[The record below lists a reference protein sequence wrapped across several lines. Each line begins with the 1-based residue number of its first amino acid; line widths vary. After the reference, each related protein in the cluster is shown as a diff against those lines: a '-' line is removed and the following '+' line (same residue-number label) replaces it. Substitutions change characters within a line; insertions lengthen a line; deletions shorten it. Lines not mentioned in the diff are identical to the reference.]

1 MKISWTAVGEA
12 KEERI
17 INYMSEEKDRIE
29 EQTEETTRQAEGDS
43 AQGEDST
50 EYEKI
55 CIMCHRPESK
65 AGKMIEMPGQLYI
78 CADCMQRSFR
88 TIQESKV
95 DLGELLQRMPPNI
108 SMIDLSSLSQRA
120 PQQKIK
126 KKKEEKKQEQRPL
139 TIKDVPPPHMIK
151 EELDAYVIGQE
162 RAKKIMSVGVYNHY
176 KRILS
181 DPKASDVEIEKS
193 NMLMIGPTGSGKT
206 YLVQTLAKLLNV
218 PLALTDATS
227 LTEAGYIGD
236 DIESVVSKLLAAAD
250 NDVERAEHGIIFI
263 DEIDKIAKKK
273 NTNQRDVSGEA
284 VQQGMLKL
292 LEGSQVEDMARKL
305 WLLHTQEPQ
314 VRLRLEKGD
323 NAAWLSVDTPVN
335 YQFFGS
341 RQALYAMGGGEML
354 RCSQAFRERVYP
366 LLELRQPNMRISLED
381 LSLFCSYV
389 LPEIGDLVEINDPQE
404 LLQSYIPDS
413 CTLCFYLDIDQDA
426 LVLALRFRY
435 DEKHSFTPEDVPK
448 ESDGVRRNLREEAN
462 GLQFALRYFQRQ
474 GNRLVLSGEEEIFD
488 FLIGSLDAFRQRGE
502 VYLSD
507 RLQRQ
512 RIRPTAAVGIS
523 VSDGL
528 LTLTLDTGDYPPEE
542 LSRLYQSMLQKRK
555 YHRLTDGR
563 YLELNGSACEKLAEM
578 TQMLQ
583 LSDKELSRGQVT
595 LPAYRGLYLD
605 ELLSGSQ
612 EVKVHRDSQFRSMV
626 RNFKTLSESDYALP
640 QGLEGV
646 LRPYQQVGFQWL
658 KTLEGY
664 GFGGILADEM
674 GLGKTLQM
682 IAFLATVPYQTVGA
696 PSLVV
701 CPASL
706 IYNWGDELA
715 RFAPQLRVQLILGS
729 AGERE
734 ALRRDGVD
742 WDLWVTSYELLR
754 QDIEDYGKIHFYC
767 CVLDEAQH
775 IKNAAT
781 LASKAV
787 KAIDCTQR
795 FVLTGTPIE
804 NRLSELW
811 NLFDFLMPGYLYTN
825 HAFREKLEKPVLKA
839 KSPEALEQLR
849 RLVRPFVLRRL
860 KGDVLKELPPKEEH
874 IRRVSLS
881 QEERKLYCA
890 CVQAAVT
897 SLGEGQEKLKILA
910 ALTRLRQLCCDPE
923 LCFENYTGPA
933 SKLDACVELCEAM
946 VENGHQILLF
956 SQFTS
961 MLERI
966 RARLDDLHISS
977 FTLQGSTS
985 KEKRAALVKA
995 FNGGEASV
1003 FLISLKAGGTG
1014 LNLTAA
1020 DVVIHY
1026 DPWWNQAAQ
1035 DQATDRAHR
1044 MGQQAHVQVY
1054 KLIAKDTIEEKILEL
1069 QEKKTA
1075 LLDAISG
1082 CEEAGILN
1090 MSGEELISL
1099 LKENL

>member
-1 MKISWTAVGEA
+1 MLS
-12 KEERI
+12 KELIQAIFPRTDYVRGREYFRQDRVVTLH
-17 INYMSEEKDRIE
+17 EEGGSNEI
-29 EQTEETTRQAEGDS
+29 QVS
-43 AQGEDST
+43 AQVQGTRKYQVGFRITSE
-50 EYEKI
+50 
-55 CIMCHRPESK
+55 
-65 AGKMIEMPGQLYI
+65 GKMTLRCTCQRFRETERCKHLVAAMLEYLNIDRDADSSRSSRSSGGSDRVAQALLRRYLQKPQLQEPAQPVNQLEVRIHPGTGCEYPGFSLRVGREKMYVVKDVQEFLRRVNRREVSAYGKGLTL
-78 CADCMQRSFR
+78 DHSMELFSQRDQALIRLLMNEFTEFR
-88 TIQESKV
+88 TLRGGYRLESYGYRKN
-95 DLGELLQRMPPNI
+95 EI
-108 SMIDLSSLSQRA
+108 T
-120 PQQKIK
+120 
-126 KKKEEKKQEQRPL
+126 L
-139 TIKDVPPPHMIK
+139 TGNAFDQWF
-151 EELDAYVIGQE
+151 D
-162 RAKKIMSVGVYNHY
+162 
-176 KRILS
+176 
-181 DPKASDVEIEKS
+181 
-193 NMLMIGPTGSGKT
+193 
-206 YLVQTLAKLLNV
+206 
-218 PLALTDATS
+218 
-227 LTEAGYIGD
+227 
-236 DIESVVSKLLAAAD
+236 
-250 NDVERAEHGIIFI
+250 
-263 DEIDKIAKKK
+263 
-273 NTNQRDVSGEA
+273 
-284 VQQGMLKL
+284 L

-715 RFAPQLRVQLILGS
+715 RFAPQLRVQLILGI

-734 ALRRDGVD
+734 ALRRDGMD

>member
-1 MKISWTAVGEA
+1 MLS
-12 KEERI
+12 KELIQTIFPRTDYVRGREYFRQDRVVTLH
-17 INYMSEEKDRIE
+17 EEGGSNEI
-29 EQTEETTRQAEGDS
+29 QVS
-43 AQGEDST
+43 AQVRGTRKYQVGFRITSE
-50 EYEKI
+50 
-55 CIMCHRPESK
+55 
-65 AGKMIEMPGQLYI
+65 GKMTLRCTCQRFRETERCKHLVAAMLEYLNIDRDADSSRSSRSSGGSDRVAQALLRRYLQKPQIQEPAQPVNQLEVRIHPGTGCEYPGFSLRVGREKMYVVKDVQEFLRRVNRREVSAYGKGLTL
-78 CADCMQRSFR
+78 DHSMELFSQRDQALIRLLMNEFTEFR
-88 TIQESKV
+88 TLRGGYRLESYSYRKN
-95 DLGELLQRMPPNI
+95 EI
-108 SMIDLSSLSQRA
+108 T
-120 PQQKIK
+120 
-126 KKKEEKKQEQRPL
+126 L
-139 TIKDVPPPHMIK
+139 TGNAFDQWF
-151 EELDAYVIGQE
+151 D
-162 RAKKIMSVGVYNHY
+162 
-176 KRILS
+176 
-181 DPKASDVEIEKS
+181 
-193 NMLMIGPTGSGKT
+193 
-206 YLVQTLAKLLNV
+206 
-218 PLALTDATS
+218 
-227 LTEAGYIGD
+227 
-236 DIESVVSKLLAAAD
+236 
-250 NDVERAEHGIIFI
+250 
-263 DEIDKIAKKK
+263 
-273 NTNQRDVSGEA
+273 
-284 VQQGMLKL
+284 L

-314 VRLRLEKGD
+314 VSLRLEKGD

-341 RQALYAMGGGEML
+341 RQALYAKGGGEML
-354 RCSQAFRERVYP
+354 RCSQEFRERVYP

-435 DEKHSFTPEDVPK
+435 DEKHSFTPEDMPK

-734 ALRRDGVD
+734 ALRRDGMD

>member
-1 MKISWTAVGEA
+1 MLS
-12 KEERI
+12 KELIQAIFPRTDYVRGREYFRQDRVVTLH
-17 INYMSEEKDRIE
+17 EEGGSNEI
-29 EQTEETTRQAEGDS
+29 QVS
-43 AQGEDST
+43 AQVQGTRKYQVGFRITSE
-50 EYEKI
+50 
-55 CIMCHRPESK
+55 
-65 AGKMIEMPGQLYI
+65 GKMTLRCTCQRFRETERCKHLVAAMLEYLNIDRDADSSRSSRSSGGSDRVAQALLRRYLQKPQLQEPAQPVNQLEVRIHPGTGCEYPGFSLRVGREKMYVVKDVQEFLRRVNRREVSAYGKGLTL
-78 CADCMQRSFR
+78 DHSMELFSQRDQALIRLLMNEFTEFR
-88 TIQESKV
+88 TLRGGYRLESYGYRKN
-95 DLGELLQRMPPNI
+95 EI
-108 SMIDLSSLSQRA
+108 T
-120 PQQKIK
+120 
-126 KKKEEKKQEQRPL
+126 L
-139 TIKDVPPPHMIK
+139 TGNAFDQWF
-151 EELDAYVIGQE
+151 D
-162 RAKKIMSVGVYNHY
+162 
-176 KRILS
+176 
-181 DPKASDVEIEKS
+181 
-193 NMLMIGPTGSGKT
+193 
-206 YLVQTLAKLLNV
+206 
-218 PLALTDATS
+218 
-227 LTEAGYIGD
+227 
-236 DIESVVSKLLAAAD
+236 
-250 NDVERAEHGIIFI
+250 
-263 DEIDKIAKKK
+263 
-273 NTNQRDVSGEA
+273 
-284 VQQGMLKL
+284 L

-426 LVLALRFRY
+426 LGLALRFRY

>member
-1 MKISWTAVGEA
+1 MLNEELIRKIFPRADYVRGLEYFRQNRVVTLHGQRGDNGIQAVAQVRGTKKYQVSFQITPGGKLTLHCTCQRFRETDRCKHLVA
-12 KEERI
+12 AMLEYL
-17 INYMSEEKDRIE
+17 NTDEKADSGSGDKGSGGKGSGDKGSGSD
-29 EQTEETTRQAEGDS
+29 QTVKSLLRR
-43 AQGEDST
+43 
-50 EYEKI
+50 Y
-55 CIMCHRPESK
+55 
-65 AGKMIEMPGQLYI
+65 L
-78 CADCMQRSFR
+78 QRSK
-88 TIQESKV
+88 ESH
-95 DLGELLQRMPPNI
+95 PPARPVNRLETRI
-108 SMIDLSSLSQRA
+108 LPGAGSEYPGFSLRVGR
-120 PQQKIK
+120 
-126 KKKEEKKQEQRPL
+126 EKMYVV
-139 TIKDVPPPHMIK
+139 KDVLEFLRRVNRREVSAYGKGLTLDHSMELFPQKEQEMIRLLMNEFAEFRSLRGGYRLASYGPSK
-151 EELDAYVIGQE
+151 GEITLTGDAFD
-162 RAKKIMSVGVYNHY
+162 RWF
-176 KRILS
+176 
-181 DPKASDVEIEKS
+181 D
-193 NMLMIGPTGSGKT
+193 
-206 YLVQTLAKLLNV
+206 
-218 PLALTDATS
+218 
-227 LTEAGYIGD
+227 
-236 DIESVVSKLLAAAD
+236 
-250 NDVERAEHGIIFI
+250 
-263 DEIDKIAKKK
+263 
-273 NTNQRDVSGEA
+273 
-284 VQQGMLKL
+284 L
-292 LEGSQVEDMARKL
+292 LEGSQIEDMARKP
-305 WLLHTQEPQ
+305 WHFHTQDPQ
-314 VRLRLEKGD
+314 VSLWVEQADKTARLR
-323 NAAWLSVDTPVN
+323 VDTPCN
-335 YQFFGS
+335 YRFFGS
-341 RQALYAMGGGEML
+341 QQTLYAMGGGALL
-354 RCSQAFRERVYP
+354 RCSQEFRERVYP
-366 LLELRQPNMRISLED
+366 LLAVQRPDMRISLED
-381 LSLFCSYV
+381 LPTFCSCV
-389 LPEIGDLVEINDPQE
+389 LPELGDLVEVNDPQE

-413 CTLCFYLDIDQDA
+413 CTLCFYLDIDQDTLL
-426 LVLALRFRY
+426 LVLRFRY
-435 DEKHSFTPEDVPK
+435 DEAHSFTPKDKPK
-448 ESDGVRRNLREEAN
+448 ESDGVRRNLLEETN
-462 GLQFALRYFQRQ
+462 GLQFALEHFHEQE
-474 GNRLVLSGEEEIFD
+474 GRLVLQGEEEIFQ

-507 RLQRQ
+507 RLQRK
-512 RIRPTAAVGIS
+512 RIRPAAAVGIS
-523 VSDGL
+523 VADGL
-528 LTLTLDTGDYPPEE
+528 LTLSLDTGDYPPEE

-563 YLELNGSACEKLAEM
+563 YLELNGSVCEKLAEM

-583 LSDKELSRGQVT
+583 LSDQELSRGQVT

-640 QGLEGV
+640 PGLEGV

-658 KTLEGY
+658 KTLESY

-674 GLGKTLQM
+674 GLGKTLEM
-682 IAFLATVPYQTVGA
+682 IAFLATVPHKAVGA

-715 RFAPQLRVQLILGS
+715 RFAPQLRFQLILGS
-729 AGERE
+729 AGER
-734 ALRRDGVD
+734 ATLRRDGMD
-742 WDLWVTSYELLR
+742 CDLWVTSYELLR

-775 IKNAAT
+775 IKNVAT
-781 LASKAV
+781 LVSKAV
-787 KAIDCTQR
+787 KAINCTQR

-839 KSPEALEQLR
+839 KSPEALEQLQ

-881 QEERKLYCA
+881 QEERKLYYA

-897 SLGEGQEKLKILA
+897 SLGDEQGKLQILA

-933 SKLDACVELCEAM
+933 SKLDACAELCEAM

-966 RARLDDLHISS
+966 RARLDALHISS

-985 KEKRAALVKA
+985 KEKRAALVKS

-1054 KLIAKDTIEEKILEL
+1054 KLIAKDTIEEKILAL
-1069 QEKKTA
+1069 QEKKIA

-1090 MSGEELISL
+1090 MSGEELLSL
-1099 LKENL
+1099 LKEDL

>member
-1 MKISWTAVGEA
+1 MLS
-12 KEERI
+12 KELIQAIFPRTDYVRGREYFRQDRVVTLH
-17 INYMSEEKDRIE
+17 EEGGSNEI
-29 EQTEETTRQAEGDS
+29 QVS
-43 AQGEDST
+43 AQVQGTRKYQVGFRITSE
-50 EYEKI
+50 
-55 CIMCHRPESK
+55 
-65 AGKMIEMPGQLYI
+65 GKMTLRCTCQRFRETERCKHLVAAMLEYLNIDRDADSSRSSRSSGGSDRVAQALLRRYLQKPQLQEPAQPVNQLEVRIHPGTGCEYPGFSLRVGREKMYVVKDVQEFLRRVNRREVSAYGKGLTL
-78 CADCMQRSFR
+78 DHSMELFSQRDQALIRLLMNEFTEFR
-88 TIQESKV
+88 TLRGGYRLESYGYRKN
-95 DLGELLQRMPPNI
+95 EI
-108 SMIDLSSLSQRA
+108 T
-120 PQQKIK
+120 
-126 KKKEEKKQEQRPL
+126 L
-139 TIKDVPPPHMIK
+139 TGNAFDQWF
-151 EELDAYVIGQE
+151 D
-162 RAKKIMSVGVYNHY
+162 
-176 KRILS
+176 
-181 DPKASDVEIEKS
+181 
-193 NMLMIGPTGSGKT
+193 
-206 YLVQTLAKLLNV
+206 
-218 PLALTDATS
+218 
-227 LTEAGYIGD
+227 
-236 DIESVVSKLLAAAD
+236 
-250 NDVERAEHGIIFI
+250 
-263 DEIDKIAKKK
+263 
-273 NTNQRDVSGEA
+273 
-284 VQQGMLKL
+284 L

>member
-1 MKISWTAVGEA
+1 MLS
-12 KEERI
+12 KELIQAIFPRTDYVRGREYFRQDRVVTLH
-17 INYMSEEKDRIE
+17 EEGGSNEI
-29 EQTEETTRQAEGDS
+29 QVS
-43 AQGEDST
+43 AQVQGTRKYQVGFRITSE
-50 EYEKI
+50 
-55 CIMCHRPESK
+55 
-65 AGKMIEMPGQLYI
+65 GKMTLRCTCQRFRETERCKHLVAAMLEYLNIDRDADSSRSSRSSGGSDRVAQALLRRYLQKPQLQEPAQPVNQLEVRIHPGTGCEYPGFSLRVGREKMYVVKDVQEFLRRVNRREVSAYGKGLTL
-78 CADCMQRSFR
+78 DHSMELFSQRDQALIRLLMNEFTEFR
-88 TIQESKV
+88 TLRGGYRLESYGYRKN
-95 DLGELLQRMPPNI
+95 EI
-108 SMIDLSSLSQRA
+108 T
-120 PQQKIK
+120 
-126 KKKEEKKQEQRPL
+126 L
-139 TIKDVPPPHMIK
+139 TGNAFDQWF
-151 EELDAYVIGQE
+151 D
-162 RAKKIMSVGVYNHY
+162 
-176 KRILS
+176 
-181 DPKASDVEIEKS
+181 
-193 NMLMIGPTGSGKT
+193 
-206 YLVQTLAKLLNV
+206 
-218 PLALTDATS
+218 
-227 LTEAGYIGD
+227 
-236 DIESVVSKLLAAAD
+236 
-250 NDVERAEHGIIFI
+250 
-263 DEIDKIAKKK
+263 
-273 NTNQRDVSGEA
+273 
-284 VQQGMLKL
+284 L

-474 GNRLVLSGEEEIFD
+474 GNRLVLSGKEEIFD

-734 ALRRDGVD
+734 ALRRDGMD